1 MRNWKMFHF
10 MITRKI
16 IIIFLFP
23 KKDLWENETY
33 TLPWLLVFSMMKSIF
48 TYSVPNLLATYNDT
62 YFQKTSFAT
71 KIFMSLPSIGNVLVC
86 CSPLY
91 DFCKPG
97 RLLWIACMLEREP
110 LINIYTIY
118 APLAHKFRRKINV
131 HFFADSGRRRGEIV
145 IDQ

>member
-16 IIIFLFP
+16 IIFLFP
-23 KKDLWENETY
+23 KEKKICEKMKHTHHHDFWFSQWWKAFLL
-33 TLPWLLVFSMMKSIF
+33 TLL
-48 TYSVPNLLATYNDT
+48 PNLLATYNDT

-86 CSPLY
+86 CSPFY

-131 HFFADSGRRRGEIV
+131 QFFCRLSSYLGE
-145 IDQ
+145 